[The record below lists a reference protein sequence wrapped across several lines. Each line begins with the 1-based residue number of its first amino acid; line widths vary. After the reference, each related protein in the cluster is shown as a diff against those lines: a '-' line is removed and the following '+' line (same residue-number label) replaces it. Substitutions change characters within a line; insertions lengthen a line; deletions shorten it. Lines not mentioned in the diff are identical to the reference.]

1 MLLVMQ
7 PKLEKKKEWKNGEFK
22 EKLKIAKEML
32 KKKMSIDMICEITK
46 LTKEEIEKIK

>member
-7 PKLEKKKEWKNGEFK
+7 PKLEKKKEWKNGESK

-32 KKKMSIDMICEITK
+32 KKKIPIDMICEITK